1 MLATSSSGFGVTMRS
16 VFRFVLHCLLIS
28 PGFLFAASKR
38 FEVDYHVG
46 FLPAEGLATVRIEVR
61 PDSGRVVSLDL
72 RMDAERYLD
81 VQGDGEIVRAG
92 ERVAWTVPD
101 DGGELRYRYRIDKR
115 RRDGGFDARITPD
128 WTLVRLDHLV
138 PPLRARLTRD
148 TDARARLFVDLPAG
162 WSNVDTQ
169 YLRSRDGASFVIVDP
184 RQRFDRPTGW
194 LIAGD
199 VGTRREQIHGMEVS
213 VGAPKGDPMRRNEY
227 IAFINIVAPEMLAAF
242 DSLPKKML
250 IVGAGDPMWRGGLSG
265 PRSLYL
271 HSERPI
277 LSENGT
283 STLIHELVHVV
294 TRVRGEVGDDWIA
307 EGLAEFYS
315 IELMRRSGLL
325 TEARADKAFDWMRN
339 HGKAIKT
346 LHAERSFGPR
356 TARAVTL
363 FRALDEE
370 IRQHTHDAQSLDDV
384 VRALMALK
392 QRITTTD
399 LRGSVQTLTGQPSE
413 VLQTSLLKE

>member
-1 MLATSSSGFGVTMRS
+1 MRS
-16 VFRFVLHCLLIS
+16 VFRFVLYCLLIS

-213 VGAPKGDPMRRNEY
+213 VGAPKGDPMGRNEY

-363 FRALDEE
+363 FRALDAE
-370 IRQHTHDAQSLDDV
+370 IRQRTRDAQSLDDL

-392 QRITTTD
+392 RRIATTD

-413 VLQTSLLKE
+413 VLQTSLLTE

>member
-1 MLATSSSGFGVTMRS
+1 MRS

>member
-1 MLATSSSGFGVTMRS
+1 MKARWLTLFWLTCMLPAA
-16 VFRFVLHCLLIS
+16 LQ
-28 PGFLFAASKR
+28 AASKR

-46 FLPAEGLATVRIEVR
+46 FLPSEGLATVRIEVR

-162 WSNVDTQ
+162 WSNVDSQ

-363 FRALDEE
+363 FRALDAE
-370 IRQHTHDAQSLDDV
+370 IRQRTRDAQSLDDL

-392 QRITTTD
+392 RRVATTD

>member
-1 MLATSSSGFGVTMRS
+1 MKARWLTLFWLTCMLPAA
-16 VFRFVLHCLLIS
+16 LQ
-28 PGFLFAASKR
+28 AASKR

-162 WSNVDTQ
+162 WSNVDSQ

-363 FRALDEE
+363 FRALDAE
-370 IRQHTHDAQSLDDV
+370 IRQRTRDAQSLDDL
-384 VRALMALK
+384 VRALMAVK
-392 QRITTTD
+392 QRISTTD

>member
-1 MLATSSSGFGVTMRS
+1 MRS
-16 VFRFVLHCLLIS
+16 VFRFVLYCLLIS

-363 FRALDEE
+363 FRALDAE
-370 IRQHTHDAQSLDDV
+370 IRQRTRDAQSLDDL

-392 QRITTTD
+392 RRIATTD

>member
-1 MLATSSSGFGVTMRS
+1 MKARWLTLFWLTCMLPAA
-16 VFRFVLHCLLIS
+16 LQ
-28 PGFLFAASKR
+28 AASKR

-46 FLPAEGLATVRIEVR
+46 FLPSEGLATVRIEVR

-363 FRALDEE
+363 FRALDAE
-370 IRQHTHDAQSLDDV
+370 IRQRTRDAQSLDDL

-392 QRITTTD
+392 RRIATTD

>member
-1 MLATSSSGFGVTMRS
+1 MKARWLTLFWLTCMLPAA
-16 VFRFVLHCLLIS
+16 LQ
-28 PGFLFAASKR
+28 AASKR

-46 FLPAEGLATVRIEVR
+46 FLPSEGLATVRIEVR

-148 TDARARLFVDLPAG
+148 TDARARLFVDLPPG

-356 TARAVTL
+356 TARAVTM
-363 FRALDEE
+363 FRALDAE
-370 IRQHTHDAQSLDDV
+370 IRQRTRDAQSLDDL

-392 QRITTTD
+392 RRIATTD

-413 VLQTSLLKE
+413 VLQTSLLTE

>member
-1 MLATSSSGFGVTMRS
+1 MR
-16 VFRFVLHCLLIS
+16 
-28 PGFLFAASKR
+28 
-38 FEVDYHVG
+38 
-46 FLPAEGLATVRIEVR
+46 
-61 PDSGRVVSLDL
+61 GR
-72 RMDAERYLD
+72 
-81 VQGDGEIVRAG
+81 G
-92 ERVAWTVPD
+92 
-101 DGGELRYRYRIDKR
+101 
-115 RRDGGFDARITPD
+115 
-128 WTLVRLDHLV
+128 
-138 PPLRARLTRD
+138 
-148 TDARARLFVDLPAG
+148 LFVDLPAG

-363 FRALDEE
+363 FRALDAE
-370 IRQHTHDAQSLDDV
+370 IRQRTRDAQSLDDL

-392 QRITTTD
+392 RRVATTD

>member
-1 MLATSSSGFGVTMRS
+1 MKARWLTLFWLTCMLPAA
-16 VFRFVLHCLLIS
+16 LQ
-28 PGFLFAASKR
+28 AASKR

-46 FLPAEGLATVRIEVR
+46 FLPSEGLATVRIEVR

-92 ERVAWTVPD
+92 ERVAWTVQD

-162 WSNVDTQ
+162 WSNVDSQ

-363 FRALDEE
+363 FRALDAE
-370 IRQHTHDAQSLDDV
+370 IRQRTRDAQSLDDL

-392 QRITTTD
+392 RRVATTD

>member
-1 MLATSSSGFGVTMRS
+1 MRS
-16 VFRFVLHCLLIS
+16 VFRFVLYCLLIS

-46 FLPAEGLATVRIEVR
+46 FLPSEGLATVRIEVR

-363 FRALDEE
+363 FRALDAE
-370 IRQHTHDAQSLDDV
+370 IRQRTRDAQSLDDL

-392 QRITTTD
+392 RRVATTD

>member
-1 MLATSSSGFGVTMRS
+1 
-16 VFRFVLHCLLIS
+16 LLIS

-363 FRALDEE
+363 FRALDAE
-370 IRQHTHDAQSLDDV
+370 IRQRTRDAQSLDDL

-392 QRITTTD
+392 RRIATTD

-413 VLQTSLLKE
+413 VLQTSLLTE

>member
-1 MLATSSSGFGVTMRS
+1 MKARWLTLFWLTCMLPAA
-16 VFRFVLHCLLIS
+16 LQ
-28 PGFLFAASKR
+28 AASKR

-46 FLPAEGLATVRIEVR
+46 FLPSEGLATVRIEVR

-148 TDARARLFVDLPAG
+148 TDARARLFVDLPPG

-363 FRALDEE
+363 FRALDAE
-370 IRQHTHDAQSLDDV
+370 IRQRTRDAQSLDDL

-392 QRITTTD
+392 RRIATTD

>member
-1 MLATSSSGFGVTMRS
+1 MRS
-16 VFRFVLHCLLIS
+16 VFRFVLYCLLIS

-148 TDARARLFVDLPAG
+148 TDARARLFVDLPPG

-356 TARAVTL
+356 TARAVTM
-363 FRALDEE
+363 FRALDAE
-370 IRQHTHDAQSLDDV
+370 IRQRTRDAQSLDDL

-392 QRITTTD
+392 RRIATTD

-413 VLQTSLLKE
+413 VLQTSLLTE

>member
-1 MLATSSSGFGVTMRS
+1 MRS
-16 VFRFVLHCLLIS
+16 VFRFVLYCLLIS

-46 FLPAEGLATVRIEVR
+46 FLPAEGQETVRIEVR

-363 FRALDEE
+363 FRALDAE
-370 IRQHTHDAQSLDDV
+370 IRQRTRDAQSLDDL

-392 QRITTTD
+392 RRVATTD

>member
-1 MLATSSSGFGVTMRS
+1 MRS
-16 VFRFVLHCLLIS
+16 VFRFVLYCLLIS

-363 FRALDEE
+363 FRALDAE
-370 IRQHTHDAQSLDDV
+370 IRQHTRDAQSLDDL

-392 QRITTTD
+392 RRVATTD